1 MTEGT
6 LVCANHP
13 NRETTLRCNR
23 CEKPICAQ
31 CAIQTPVGY
40 RCRECVKGQQKIF
53 DNSTTYDLPI
63 AAMISLVCVGAAT
76 AVLDF
81 LGFWGLFV
89 APVAGGGIAEIVRW
103 AVRRRRSR
111 LLPAAAVAGG
121 VLGVLIYLGYQ
132 LTNYLPLFAYPGA
145 DLGTG
150 WVSGALLTFAWPVG
164 YGILMLG
171 ALYARLRGIQL

>member
-1 MTEGT
+1 MTEHT

-31 CAIQTPVGY
+31 CAILTPVGY
-40 RCRECVKGQQKIF
+40 RCKDCVRGQQKVF
-53 DNSTTYDLPI
+53 DNSTAIDLPV
-63 AAMISLVCVGAAT
+63 AAIVSFITIGLAT

-89 APVAGGGIAEIVRW
+89 APVIGGGIAEVVRW

-111 LLPAAAVAGG
+111 RLPWAAVAGG
-121 VLGVLIYLGYQ
+121 TAGILVYLAYQ
-132 LTNYLPLFAYPGA
+132 MRIFLPLLAFGA
-145 DLGTG
+145 DYGTS
-150 WVSGALLTFAWPVG
+150 WVSSALLTIVWPVA
-164 YGILMLG
+164 YGVLMLG
-171 ALYARLRGIQL
+171 TLYARLRGIRL